1 MPYTIDGFLGTRAT
15 FMLDVVVLAMVVVLP
30 VLAWSIYLVKY
41 RKNYALHKRLQLVLG
56 SVLLVA
62 VVLFEA
68 DMRVNGWRD
77 RAEAS
82 PYIGGP
88 GSIDWVTIVLGIHL
102 CFAVSAAVLWVVV
115 ISQALRGFPQPPAP
129 SAHSAWHRRFGKLA
143 AYDML
148 CTAITGWIFYW
159 LAFVA

>member
-1 MPYTIDGFLGTRAT
+1 MSHGIDGFLGTRAT
-15 FMLDVVVLAMVVVLP
+15 FMLDVVVLAMLVVLP
-30 VLAWSIYLVKY
+30 VLAASIYLVKY
-41 RKNYALHKRLQLVLG
+41 RKQYALHKRLQLTLASALLVV
-56 SVLLVA
+56 VLL
-62 VVLFEA
+62 FEL

-82 PYIGGP
+82 PYMGGS
-88 GSIDWVTIVLGIHL
+88 GSTNWVTVALAIHL
-102 CFAVSAAVLWVVV
+102 CFAVTAALLWTIV
-115 ISQALRGFPQPPAP
+115 IVRAVRGFPRPPAP
-129 SAHSAWHRRFGKLA
+129 NDHSAWHRRFAKLA